1 MKNYLHLLICFLM
14 FQNVIG
20 APNRGKDFD
29 LQGYIDAEIAA
40 GKSKIVVPPGVYR
53 VAPKQRHHL
62 RFKNLRNITIMA
74 ENVEMIC
81 TETTRAMTFENC
93 TNVTLSGLTIDYDP
107 LCFTQ
112 GRITLLS
119 PDKSILEFKLDDNY
133 PDNLVQRI
141 EIFDSKT
148 NNLKRST
155 YYGGWTKFEKIADR
169 TYRVTKGAKYKYNP
183 DVDKEE
189 VGDILVTNNEYT
201 PNGNAA
207 HAICSDKCVNL
218 KLEKITLYSGNCF
231 GFFETNGTKN
241 SYLNCKIDRRPV
253 ETDMYLRSKRMR
265 SNDADG
271 YHSKFAYVGPQ
282 IINCLAQYNGDDGV
296 NICGKYYMSLGA
308 EGNTILLDVSGDCD
322 ISTGAFLEVVTMD
335 GQRISDLKVLD
346 IEEEDGVLQSHIDS
360 ISKMKF
366 NDGTKKNLMKP
377 ENKTIKLTVDKEVKF
392 KLGTVVADKNRMG
405 SGFLV
410 KNSNFSFNRSRGIL
424 IKASKGQV
432 IKNTMEGN
440 WMSAILI
447 SPEVWWL
454 ESGCSDSLEVIAN
467 KIVDNGGKY
476 AIRITGEGFKGG
488 VPAAGFHKNINVTNN
503 QLTNCYLPAIYIAST
518 KNGSVLMN
526 NIITPRPSKDPNDK
540 PSPII
545 TLKCE
550 DLKTDF

>member
-1 MKNYLHLLICFLM
+1 
-14 FQNVIG
+14 
-20 APNRGKDFD
+20 
-29 LQGYIDAEIAA
+29 
-40 GKSKIVVPPGVYR
+40 
-53 VAPKQRHHL
+53 
-62 RFKNLRNITIMA
+62 
-74 ENVEMIC
+74 
-81 TETTRAMTFENC
+81 
-93 TNVTLSGLTIDYDP
+93 
-107 LCFTQ
+107 
-112 GRITLLS
+112 
-119 PDKSILEFKLDDNY
+119 
-133 PDNLVQRI
+133 
-141 EIFDSKT
+141 
-148 NNLKRST
+148 
-155 YYGGWTKFEKIADR
+155 
-169 TYRVTKGAKYKYNP
+169 
-183 DVDKEE
+183 
-189 VGDILVTNNEYT
+189 
-201 PNGNAA
+201 
-207 HAICSDKCVNL
+207 
-218 KLEKITLYSGNCF
+218 
-231 GFFETNGTKN
+231 
-241 SYLNCKIDRRPV
+241 
-253 ETDMYLRSKRMR
+253 
-265 SNDADG
+265 
-271 YHSKFAYVGPQ
+271 
-282 IINCLAQYNGDDGV
+282 
-296 NICGKYYMSLGA
+296 MSLGA

-346 IEEEDGVLQSHIDS
+346 IEEEEGVLQSHIDS
-360 ISKMKF
+360 IAKMKF

-377 ENKTIKLTVDKEVKF
+377 ENKTVKLTVDKEVKF

-488 VPAAGFHKNINVTNN
+488 VPVAGFHKNINVTNN

-540 PSPII
+540 SSPII